1 MMQTFRVT
9 DSLRCLVLNTP
20 KSPNLACP
28 RSSPTKHAT
37 LQNLDLWKQ
46 ALTQQDNRIPSF
58 MERHPA
64 GGTGIGPHLHW
75 PCMGG

>member
-9 DSLRCLVLNTP
+9 DALRCLVLNTP

-37 LQNLDLWKQ
+37 LQNLDLWKK
-46 ALTQQDNRIPSF
+46 
-58 MERHPA
+58 
-64 GGTGIGPHLHW
+64 
-75 PCMGG
+75 